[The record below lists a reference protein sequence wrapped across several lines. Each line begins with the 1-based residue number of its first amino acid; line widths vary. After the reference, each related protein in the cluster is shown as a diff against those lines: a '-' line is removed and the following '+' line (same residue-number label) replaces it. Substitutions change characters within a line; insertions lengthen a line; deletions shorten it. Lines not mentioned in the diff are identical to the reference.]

1 MDNTVTIALSDYEE
15 LLTLKGRISAL
26 EDYLAETYGQVD
38 ERTIRAFIGLPQDY
52 DRKPKDGFSVGGYI
66 QKGIDAGNITLTGCE
81 E

>member
-1 MDNTVTIALSDYEE
+1 MMDNTVTIALSDYEE
-15 LLTLKGRISAL
+15 LLTLKGRINAL

-52 DRKPKDGFSVGGYI
+52 DRKPKDGGYI

>member
-1 MDNTVTIALSDYEE
+1 MMDNTVTIALSDYEE
-15 LLTLKGRISAL
+15 LLTLKGRINAL

-52 DRKPKDGFSVGGYI
+52 DRKPKDGDTITTPF
-66 QKGIDAGNITLTGCE
+66 AGNITLTGCE